1 MRPFLERKDTTAD
14 TPMTVERKAAW
25 FDYVRKLDEAGVS
38 IMNEADKMTV
48 AADIRD
54 PKVLAMALL

>member
-1 MRPFLERKDTTAD
+1 
-14 TPMTVERKAAW
+14 MTVERKAAW